1 MVCDKGALHPRPY
14 DNSTLQ
20 LYESLC
26 TLIQQYSSFRE

>member
-26 TLIQQYSSFRE
+26 TLTLSLPNF